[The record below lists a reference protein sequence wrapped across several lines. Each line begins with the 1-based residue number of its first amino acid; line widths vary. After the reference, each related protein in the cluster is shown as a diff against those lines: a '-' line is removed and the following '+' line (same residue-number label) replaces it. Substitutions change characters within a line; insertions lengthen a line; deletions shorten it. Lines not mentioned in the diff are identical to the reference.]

1 MFSPCVVQLSAK
13 LNTMLSD
20 LLRSTVRAAV
30 PRPIRTWLRSPSR
43 SIEWLWDAACF
54 SLGRVETL
62 QLAPTWSVRLHPHAY
77 RVACRYLLE
86 DPEQKEEFQNF
97 LAHCREGM
105 AFFDIGAHFGLFTLA
120 ATHFGARFVAVD
132 PSPLATKIAI
142 SQLKLNGVEERVQVI
157 QAAVSD
163 APGSLLMLSSGV
175 FSNGYFRLV
184 KGRSPRELTR
194 TEATTIDRL
203 AQQFGPPTH
212 IKIDVEGHEA
222 AVLRGGRDTL
232 KSAAPVLFLELHNEL
247 IALEGGNPADA
258 LAELEQA
265 GYAVFSLHGEPLGK
279 STLLQKPII
288 RVVAQR
294 VR

>member
-1 MFSPCVVQLSAK
+1 MP
-13 LNTMLSD
+13 SD
-20 LLRSTVRAAV
+20 LLRKAVRAAV

-43 SIEWLWDAACF
+43 SIEWLWDAARF

-62 QLAPTWSVRLHPHAY
+62 QLVPTWSVRVHPHAY
-77 RVACRYLLE
+77 RVASRYLVG

-97 LAHCREGM
+97 LSHCREGM

-120 ATHFGARFVAVD
+120 AAHFGARSVAVD

-142 SQLKLNGVEERVQVI
+142 SQLKLNGVTDRVKVI

-163 APGSLLMLSSGV
+163 NAGSLLMLSSGV
-175 FSNGYFRLV
+175 FSDGYFRLV
-184 KGRSPRELTR
+184 KGRSARELTQ
-194 TEATTIDRL
+194 TQATTIDRL

-222 AVLRGGRDTL
+222 AVLRGGRATL
-232 KSAAPVLFLELHNEL
+232 KSAAPTLFLELHNEL
-247 IALEGGNPADA
+247 IALEGGDPNDA
-258 LAELEQA
+258 LLELEQA
-265 GYAVFSLHGEPLGK
+265 GYAVLSLHGEPLGK
-279 STLLQKPII
+279 NALLQKPII

-294 VR
+294 AR